1 MEDATRVLFEV
12 EDRPFIPTW
21 MGNDEAENEQKI
33 VIWYRSFPQVEQSKY
48 RRMAFALKRKG
59 AELSNMKDMDDAHA
73 DKIDEVANETR
84 RVSREAF
91 KRITRL
97 CKGLPG
103 SGGHYATDNEEIA
116 ATLLQDD
123 DLANEITLAIA
134 TGAVSGPDV
143 VFSEWLSN
151 GQPMVS
157 AG

>member
-73 DKIDEVANETR
+73 DKID
-84 RVSREAF
+84 
-91 KRITRL
+91 
-97 CKGLPG
+97 
-103 SGGHYATDNEEIA
+103 
-116 ATLLQDD
+116 
-123 DLANEITLAIA
+123 
-134 TGAVSGPDV
+134 
-143 VFSEWLSN
+143 
-151 GQPMVS
+151 
-157 AG
+157 